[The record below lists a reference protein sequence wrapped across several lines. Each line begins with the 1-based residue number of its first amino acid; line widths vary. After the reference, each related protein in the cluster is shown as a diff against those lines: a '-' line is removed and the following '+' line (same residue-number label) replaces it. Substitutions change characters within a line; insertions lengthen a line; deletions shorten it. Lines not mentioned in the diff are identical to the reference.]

1 MTKFFEWTRLESAF
15 GQVTACLTV
24 TVQIVFWATVM
35 GCVLGILMSQILIRR
50 VPLLQNIVRIFISFI
65 RDTPLLVQMMLCYY
79 GFPAFLT
86 IIGIDAN
93 RWDRLIFAFLA
104 YGLNQAGFLAE
115 MFRSATE
122 AIPVEQT
129 EAAISVGMTKFQT
142 FRRIIF
148 PQMVRIVLPAFG
160 NDFVGLFQGTS
171 LVYMLGV
178 MDVMGRAR
186 AVGTSSGHFLEPYLV
201 ALLIYIVISIVLTF
215 LFWIWN
221 RKIVERR

>member
-15 GQVTACLTV
+15 RQVLPCLSV
-24 TVQIVFWATVM
+24 TVQIVFWATVI
-35 GCVLGILMSQILIRR
+35 GCLLGIILSQILIRR
-50 VPLLQNIVRIFISFI
+50 VPFLQGVVRVFISFI

-79 GFPAFLT
+79 GFPSFFG
-86 IIGIDAN
+86 IFGIDAN
-93 RWDRLIFAFLA
+93 RWDRLVFAFLA

-122 AIPVEQT
+122 AIPIEQT

-148 PQMVRIVLPAFG
+148 PQMIRIVLPAFG

-201 ALLIYIVISIVLTF
+201 ALILYVVISIILTF
-215 LFWIWN
+215 LFWLWN